1 MKRFL
6 FFTLAIGIATAATAT
21 DFSNEITVEN
31 VIALMNEHRA
41 ERSLPPLHHDAD
53 LAKAAED
60 RMRDMEDG
68 GWWSHVS
75 PEGTSPFTW
84 LRVRDHDFTF
94 AGENLAVGFE
104 TARLL
109 VSSWME
115 SAGHRQNILGGQ
127 FSDCGIAIIE
137 GSTKGP
143 TNGKSVVVLFGTRQ
157 SGAAGFSQPRN

>member
-1 MKRFL
+1 MKRLTL
-6 FFTLAIGIATAATAT
+6 FLAISLATSLGAT

-31 VIALMNEHRA
+31 VIALMNEYRA
-41 ERSLPPLHHDAD
+41 VRGLAPLHHDGD

-68 GWWSHVS
+68 GWWSHES
-75 PEGTSPFTW
+75 PEGTSPFIW
-84 LRVRDHDFTF
+84 LRTRNYDYAY

-115 SAGHRQNILGGQ
+115 SAGHRQNILGPQ

-143 TNGKSVVVLFGTRQ
+143 MNGKSVVVMFGRRKVTQ
-157 SGAAGFSQPRN
+157 QASGNAH

>member
-6 FFTLAIGIATAATAT
+6 FFLLAIGIATSASAT
-21 DFSNEITVEN
+21 DLFNEITVEN
-31 VIALMNEHRA
+31 VITLMNEYRA
-41 ERSLPPLHHDAD
+41 ERSLPPLHHDGD

-68 GWWSHVS
+68 GWWSHES
-75 PEGTSPFTW
+75 PEGTSPFIW
-84 LRVRDHDFTF
+84 LRVRNYDFAY

-104 TARLL
+104 TARVL

-115 SAGHRQNILGGQ
+115 SAGHRANILGAQ

-143 TNGKSVVVLFGTRQ
+143 TNGKSVVVMFGRRRATQ
-157 SGAAGFSQPRN
+157 HASGDAH